1 MGGIALGK
9 AVVSSGLLDTMDVGI
24 RHLVSGLELYQVVLA
39 LSAVV
44 LVCSFHDY
52 LRVVCVP
59 DRITVG
65 QGCVNIYQSYYCE
78 CTSRTYRFR
87 SGEKPTNLSP
97 SV

>member
-44 LVCSFHDY
+44 LVCSFPDY
-52 LRVVCVP
+52 LRVDRAP
-59 DRITVG
+59 DRMAVG
-65 QGCVNIYQSYYCE
+65 
-78 CTSRTYRFR
+78 
-87 SGEKPTNLSP
+87 
-97 SV
+97 

>member
-24 RHLVSGLELYQVVLA
+24 RHLVSGLQMYEVVLA

-44 LVCSFHDY
+44 MVRSFIWYLMCSYIPDKAMVRQG
-52 LRVVCVP
+52 RVNVH
-59 DRITVG
+59 
-65 QGCVNIYQSYYCE
+65 QSHYRKRSSGPYC
-78 CTSRTYRFR
+78 FR
-87 SGEKPTNLSP
+87 SREKPTVSSP